1 MRNWTAGN
9 LITNRKTGLRSGCS
23 VVLAFFLLAPVRA
36 SFSQTSSNRQA
47 TPPATITLRVIVVDS
62 EADAQRVLG
71 RLKNGEDFGVI
82 AKSKSMG

>member
-1 MRNWTAGN
+1 
-9 LITNRKTGLRSGCS
+9 
-23 VVLAFFLLAPVRA
+23 
-36 SFSQTSSNRQA
+36 
-47 TPPATITLRVIVVDS
+47 VIVVDS